1 MVIPEL
7 IDIVYA
13 QIIHKYREK
22 IERDDNCILMTEA
35 DKDKEILCEKL
46 NEEQKKLLGHYARS
60 LENRLDYIYY
70 MINTFVFR

>member
-7 IDIVYA
+7 IDIIYS

-22 IERDDNCILMTEA
+22 IERDDECIVMTEA

-46 NEEQKKLLGHYARS
+46 NEEQKNFWDITPARLKTNS
-60 LENRLDYIYY
+60 IIYI
-70 MINTFVFR
+70 I